1 MPSKKASPTR
11 KPRHRENE
19 SFHAAMSAYAEAMT
33 LFTQRNWRGARDAF
47 TSLLKQHGDSG
58 EFADIADRAR
68 THIRACDRRLAPAAP
83 SPTTAE
89 EWLLSGV
96 VLANQGATDDALA
109 ALEHARAAG
118 APPARVH
125 YARAAA
131 LAAADRNEEAL
142 ADLARAIEADPTVR
156 FQSLLDPDFERLRE
170 TAGYV
175 ALVEPPRLPGGEIF
189 EDEFEEEKGEEEDLG
204 DVEGVEDLS
213 DIESIEDIDDEEAE
227 NDFGDAGETDGGGE
241 ETPQH

>member
-1 MPSKKASPTR
+1 MPPKKASPTR

-47 TSLLKQHGDSG
+47 ASLLKQHGDSG

-68 THIRACDRRLAPAAP
+68 THIRACDRRLAPAAAA
-83 SPTTAE
+83 PTTAE

-96 VLANQGATDDALA
+96 VLANQRATDDALA
-109 ALEHARAAG
+109 ALEHALAAG

-142 ADLARAIEADPTVR
+142 ADLARAIEVDPTVR

-175 ALVEPPRLPGGEIF
+175 ALVEPPRLPGGDIF
-189 EDEFEEEKGEEEDLG
+189 EGEFEEKEGEEEDL
-204 DVEGVEDLS
+204 EGVEDLS

-227 NDFGDAGETDGGGE
+227 DDLGDAGESDGGGE